1 MNLDKIV
8 AAHKVQLIAM
18 HEMTSNALAAV
29 EKIAELNLQAAKASL
44 EHHTGHAHELLSV
57 KDVKALSR
65 LQAKALEPL
74 AEKAAAYNRSLY
86 EIVSDMNSECASI
99 AQAQIGQ
106 AQKQFLESVETA
118 LSHVP
123 MGSDKLV
130 DSVKTAVNDTDQG
143 NGNPAGSGENRLRSG
158 AGQPEYRSRNRSQG
172 GQISRRRR
180 GRIIRHRQ
188 HAAGLQYKKWR
199 AEWPAFVLG
208 LIQRKARSA
217 CFFAACTNR
226 PAIRPDIC

>member
-8 AAHKVQLIAM
+8 AAHKAQLIVM

-123 MGSDKLV
+123 MGSEKLV
-130 DSVKTAVNDTDQG
+130 DSVKTAVNDTTKAMKTLQEVVKT
-143 NGNPAGSGENRLRSG
+143 ASGQAQDKLNAVAETAVKVAKS
-158 AGQPEYRSRNRSQG
+158 A
-172 GQISRRRR
+172 
-180 GRIIRHRQ
+180 
-188 HAAGLQYKKWR
+188 AAGVG
-199 AEWPAFVLG
+199 A
-208 LIQRKARSA
+208 
-217 CFFAACTNR
+217 
-226 PAIRPDIC
+226 